1 MITAVEDDEHCIEE
15 MSKIAALKEETWLKR
30 GILNTFLN
38 FHLKA

>member
-15 MSKIAALKEETWLKR
+15 MSKIALKEETWLKR